1 MHVAFLIPTIDRIG
15 GAEQQVIL
23 LAKGLSDRGWRV
35 TVIALSGSGG
45 DAATKLQS
53 QGIGFLSLHMRKG
66 LADPRGWSQF
76 HHWMKLHEPEVLH
89 AHLPHAVLFARW
101 SRFAAPVRVL
111 IETIHS
117 PATGGPLRYLGYCAS
132 TRQPDAITAVSRA
145 AAEPWLAAGLFD
157 EKKLSVIPNGV
168 DIDHW
173 KSDRDVRIAA
183 RQELGFSD
191 EFVWLTV
198 GRLDPVKD
206 HSTLLLAFAT
216 LPANARLL
224 IAGIGPLERD
234 LRRLAVRL
242 GIGRWVQ
249 FLGFE
254 PDVLRWMQL
263 ADAFVLCSQ
272 WEGLPMALLE
282 AAACEL
288 PTVLSDIPAIRE
300 LIPASVFLP
309 MVPVGDADALGAAMN
324 ATMHLWELE
333 RCTLSMQMR
342 QFVAERFSL
351 ASALDKW
358 ENFYHA
364 HLDLKPQPTRSA
376 GAESF
381 RNRKERG
388 SPAFNTERP
397 G

>member
-1 MHVAFLIPTIDRIG
+1 MHVAFLIPTVDRIG

-45 DAATKLQS
+45 DAAAKLQS

-117 PATGGPLRYLGYCAS
+117 PATGGPLRNLGYRAS

-168 DIDHW
+168 DIEYW

-183 RQELGFSD
+183 RQELGFND

-206 HSTLLLAFAT
+206 HGTLLLAFAT

-224 IAGIGPLERD
+224 IAGSGPLERA
-234 LRRLAVRL
+234 LRLFAVRL
-242 GIGRWVQ
+242 GIGRRVQ

-254 PDVLRWMQL
+254 QDVLRWMQL

-288 PTVLSDIPAIRE
+288 PTVLTDIPAVRE

-333 RCTLSMQMR
+333 RCTLSIQMR
-342 QFVAERFSL
+342 HFVAESFSL
-351 ASALDKW
+351 VSALDKW
-358 ENFYHA
+358 ENLYRTL
-364 HLDLKPQPTRSA
+364 LDLKPQPARSA
-376 GAESF
+376 SAESL
-381 RNRKERG
+381 RNRQGRG
-388 SPAFNTERP
+388 RPAFNTERP

>member
-45 DAATKLQS
+45 DAAAKLQS
-53 QGIGFLSLHMRKG
+53 QGIGFLSLHMRNG
-66 LADPRGWSQF
+66 LADPRGWNQF
-76 HHWMKLHEPEVLH
+76 HHWMKLHQPEVLH
-89 AHLPHAVLFARW
+89 AHLPHAVLFARF

-117 PATGGPLRYLGYCAS
+117 PATGGPLRKLGYCAS

-145 AAEPWLAAGLFD
+145 AAQPWLAAGVFD
-157 EKKLSVIPNGV
+157 EKKLSVIPNGI
-168 DIDHW
+168 DIDYW
-173 KSDRDVRIAA
+173 KSDRDVRIAT
-183 RQELGFSD
+183 RQELGFND

-224 IAGIGPLERD
+224 IAGSGPLERA
-234 LRRLAVRL
+234 LRLFAARL
-242 GIGRWVQ
+242 GIGRRVQ

-254 PDVLRWMQL
+254 PNVLRWMQL

-288 PTVLSDIPAIRE
+288 PAVLTDIPAIRE
-300 LIPASVFLP
+300 LIPSSVFLP
-309 MVPVGDADALGAAMN
+309 MVPVGDANALGAAMN

-342 QFVAERFSL
+342 QFVAGRFSL

-358 ENFYHA
+358 ENLYRA
-364 HLDLKPQPTRSA
+364 HLDLKPQPTCSASPESLRS
-376 GAESF
+376 
-381 RNRKERG
+381 RQERTR
-388 SPAFNTERP
+388 PAFNPERP